1 VLKNGMDSFIYLD
14 PPYDI
19 KDNLYGKKGGM
30 HKTFDHDK
38 FAEDCEACE
47 SHQLVSYNNSQLVKD
62 RFAGWDAAEYELTY
76 TMRSTGDYM
85 GDQSTRKELLLLNY
99 ERSSLMEFFK

>member
-1 VLKNGMDSFIYLD
+1 MYKR
-14 PPYDI
+14 
-19 KDNLYGKKGGM
+19 
-30 HKTFDHDK
+30 
-38 FAEDCEACE
+38 
-47 SHQLVSYNNSQLVKD
+47 QVSYNNSQLVKD